1 MPSGAPGTT
10 CSLQAIGHI
19 ANIFLAVSRS
29 MEGRALIHRNG
40 GPQLFNQLLACL
52 PQSQEQA
59 IVALQS
65 LMQNVVENQEVA

>member
-1 MPSGAPGTT
+1 
-10 CSLQAIGHI
+10 
-19 ANIFLAVSRS
+19 